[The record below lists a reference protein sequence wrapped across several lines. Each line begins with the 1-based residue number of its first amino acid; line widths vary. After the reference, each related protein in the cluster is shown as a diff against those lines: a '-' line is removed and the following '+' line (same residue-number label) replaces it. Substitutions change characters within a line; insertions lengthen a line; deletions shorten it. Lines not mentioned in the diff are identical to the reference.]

1 MKRRWVVAVAITGS
15 LFFVFGSHLA
25 AGSYD
30 EVYDAQ
36 SAMIM
41 SRYGHD
47 SIFKCFRS
55 SAGLLDCLYQVTVK
69 R

>member
-1 MKRRWVVAVAITGS
+1 MWLLPS
-15 LFFVFGSHLA
+15 L
-25 AGSYD
+25 
-30 EVYDAQ
+30 EVSSSFSELTLQQALMMRYDAQ